1 MDEIMAKD
9 LFKNTYRSSM
19 ALTIDYVFHAVF
31 GRDTDE
37 SRAALMEILN
47 IILERKDDPIK
58 SIILKNPID
67 TAERE
72 DEKETIMDIRA
83 ETSSGEELDIEMQ
96 SGNLRVYPDRVLFY
110 GGRLV
115 NSSLQQ
121 GFKYDKMKK
130 SIVVSIIN
138 GILFSEYDSCHS
150 IFDVRERQTGLLLS
164 DRLEFHFLELG
175 KVNGDKP
182 VEKLTEAERL
192 AAYLKYANDEDKQDY
207 VQEIIYSE
215 GLTMTENA
223 YRKVTQDEIE
233 YERMESRLKYQL
245 QYNTDMSLARQEG
258 LELGLERGLEQGLE
272 RGLEQGRTE
281 GEAVGIAKGEA
292 AATVKLARAMKA
304 KGLKTEAIAEITGLS
319 AGEIE
324 ML

>member
-1 MDEIMAKD
+1 MIKETKD

-96 SGNLRVYPDRVLFY
+96 SGNLSIYPDRVLFY

-138 GILFSEYDSCHS
+138 GILFSEIDSCHS
-150 IFDVRERQTGLLLS
+150 IFDVRERETSLPLS

-175 KVNGDKP
+175 KVDGQKP
-182 VEKLTEAERL
+182 VEELTDVERL
-192 AAYLKYANDEDKQDY
+192 AAYLKYANVEEKQEY
-207 VQEIIYSE
+207 VQEILDSE
-215 GLTMTENA
+215 GIAMTENA

-258 LELGLERGLEQGLE
+258 LELGLERGLEQG
-272 RGLEQGRTE
+272 RTE
-281 GEAVGIAKGEA
+281 GEA

-304 KGLKTEAIAEITGLS
+304 KGLETEAIAEITGLT
-319 AGEIE
+319 AEEIE
-324 ML
+324 IL

>member
-1 MDEIMAKD
+1 MTEKRKD

-58 SIILKNPID
+58 SIVLKNPID

-96 SGNLRVYPDRVLFY
+96 SGNLSIYPDRVLFY

-138 GILFSEYDSCHS
+138 GILFNELDSCHS
-150 IFDVRERQTGLLLS
+150 IFDVRERETGFPLS

-175 KVNGDKP
+175 KVDGQKP
-182 VEKLTEAERL
+182 VEALTEAERL

-281 GEAVGIAKGEA
+281 GEA
-292 AATVKLARAMKA
+292 AATVKLARAMKD
-304 KGLKTEAIAEITGLS
+304 KGLETEAIAEITGLT
-319 AGEIE
+319 AEEIE
-324 ML
+324 IL

>member
-1 MDEIMAKD
+1 MAKETKD

-58 SIILKNPID
+58 SIVLKNPID

-138 GILFSEYDSCHS
+138 GILFSELDSCHS

-175 KVNGDKP
+175 KVDGQKP
-182 VEKLTEAERL
+182 VEALTEAERL

-258 LELGLERGLEQGLE
+258 LE
-272 RGLEQGRTE
+272 QGRTE

-304 KGLKTEAIAEITGLS
+304 DGESVDKIVKYTGLS
-319 AGEIE
+319 ADEVE
-324 ML
+324 RL

>member
-1 MDEIMAKD
+1 MAKETKD

-31 GRDTDE
+31 GRDTNE

-58 SIILKNPID
+58 SIVLKNPID

-150 IFDVRERQTGLLLS
+150 IFDVRERETGFPLS

-175 KVNGDKP
+175 KVDGDKP

-207 VQEIIYSE
+207 VQQIIYSE

-258 LELGLERGLEQGLE
+258 LELGLERGLEQG
-272 RGLEQGRTE
+272 RTE

-292 AATVKLARAMKA
+292 AATVKLARAMKD
-304 KGLKTEAIAEITGLS
+304 KGLETEAIAEITGLS

>member
-1 MDEIMAKD
+1 
-9 LFKNTYRSSM
+9 M

-58 SIILKNPID
+58 FITLKNPID

-72 DEKETIMDIRA
+72 DEKDTIMDIRA

-121 GFKYDKMKK
+121 GLRYDKMKK

-138 GILFSEYDSCHS
+138 GTLFSEPVCCHS
-150 IFDVRERQTGLLLS
+150 IFDVRERKTGLLLS

-175 KVNGDKP
+175 KVNGNKP
-182 VEKLTEAERL
+182 VDELTEIEKL
-192 AAYLKYANDEDKQDY
+192 AAYLKYASDEERQDY
-207 VQEIIYSE
+207 VQEILDSE
-215 GLTMTENA
+215 GLAMTEDV

-233 YERMESRLKYQL
+233 YERMEARLKYQL

-258 LELGLERGLEQGLE
+258 LE
-272 RGLEQGRTE
+272 QGRAE
-281 GEAVGIAKGEA
+281 GEAAGRKEM
-292 AATVKLARAMKA
+292 KLQLARTMKA
-304 KGLKTEAIAEITGLS
+304 EGESIEKISKYTGL
-319 AGEIE
+319 AAEEIKE
-324 ML
+324 L

>member
-1 MDEIMAKD
+1 
-9 LFKNTYRSSM
+9 
-19 ALTIDYVFHAVF
+19 
-31 GRDTDE
+31 
-37 SRAALMEILN
+37 MEILN

-58 SIILKNPID
+58 SIVLKNPID

-175 KVNGDKP
+175 KVDGQKP
-182 VEKLTEAERL
+182 VEALTEAERL
-192 AAYLKYANDEDKQDY
+192 AAYLKYANDEEKQDY

-258 LELGLERGLEQGLE
+258 LE
-272 RGLEQGRTE
+272 QGRTE
-281 GEAVGIAKGEA
+281 GEAVGRKEMRLE
-292 AATVKLARAMKA
+292 LARAMKD

-319 AGEIE
+319 AEE
-324 ML
+324 VEKL

>member
-58 SIILKNPID
+58 SIVLKNPID

-138 GILFSEYDSCHS
+138 GILFAELDSCHS

-175 KVNGDKP
+175 KVDGQKP
-182 VEKLTEAERL
+182 VEALTEAERL
-192 AAYLKYANDEDKQDY
+192 AAYLKYANDEEKQDY

-281 GEAVGIAKGEA
+281 GEA

-304 KGLKTEAIAEITGLS
+304 KGLETEAIAEITGLS

>member
-1 MDEIMAKD
+1 MIKETKD
-9 LFKNTYRSSM
+9 LFKNTHRSSM

-47 IILERKDDPIK
+47 IILERKDDPIN
-58 SIILKNPID
+58 SIVLKNPID

-96 SGNLRVYPDRVLFY
+96 SGNLSIYPDRVLFY

-138 GILFSEYDSCHS
+138 GILFAELDSCHS
-150 IFDVRERQTGLLLS
+150 IFDVRERETGFLLS

-175 KVNGDKP
+175 KVDGQKP
-182 VEKLTEAERL
+182 VEALTEAERL
-192 AAYLKYANDEDKQDY
+192 AAYLKYANVEEKKDY
-207 VQEIIYSE
+207 VQEILDSE
-215 GLTMTENA
+215 GIAMTENV

-233 YERMESRLKYQL
+233 YEKMESRLKYQL
-245 QYNTDMSLARQEG
+245 QYNTDMSMARQEG
-258 LELGLERGLEQGLE
+258 LELGLE
-272 RGLEQGRTE
+272 QGRTE
-281 GEAVGIAKGEA
+281 GEA

-304 KGLKTEAIAEITGLS
+304 DGESVDKIIKYTGLS
-319 AGEIE
+319 VEE
-324 ML
+324 VERL